1 MAHSQVPV
9 LIRMPGMYKPSEWLP
24 CKESFHGRRSWSLSS
39 EKELEME
46 SIGGEIAFPF
56 VLEAEVVDKVDVVDA
71 AVKVAVKT
79 SAGYKIGHEA
89 R

>member
-1 MAHSQVPV
+1 M
-9 LIRMPGMYKPSEWLP
+9 
-24 CKESFHGRRSWSLSS
+24 SS

-79 SAGYKIGHEA
+79 SAGYKIGLEA